1 MRKLSFNNTAAGVA
15 VIGMAA
21 FGAAPVGAM
30 PIDNDFGWDI
40 TWNTT
45 LSVGSTWRA
54 QDRDMSLVKAAD
66 GASVGLTGGSGGSS
80 SDANNLNYDKGDR
93 VSTIFKLVTDL
104 EVKRDEMGGL
114 IRLKAWHDQALDNRG
129 APYGNQAN
137 GYTKGAALSDDGFS
151 DAQKFE
157 GLQLLDAYAYNSFDV
172 ADRPLQVRLGRQ
184 VINWGESL
192 FFQGVNQINPLDV
205 PALRRPGAEI
215 KEGLTP
221 VWAAQANLG
230 LGGGASVEG
239 FYQLKWEAT
248 EADACGTYWSTVDI
262 GVGADPGRCNKIV
275 VGSSASASAIAS
287 NLYAPVTQG
296 REAKDSGEFGMA
308 VKVPVDALDT
318 EFGFYGMNIHARTP
332 IISANTGSWGA
343 WSGSKSTVRPL
354 MAHQVALSG
363 AGVKTAYGYW
373 EYPEDMQ
380 VYGVSAATNVAGW
393 SVGAEL
399 SYTPNLPVQRNAND
413 LVQALV
419 QGNGIYGSQLSSTSS
434 QSDLSGY
441 DRLQKAQFQIN
452 GIRSLGGIFGS
463 AKTNLA
469 GELAFQWNNAPDYT
483 DGTSARYGRA
493 FIFGTASSASLNTC
507 AAGASNNPQSDG
519 CQNDGFVTPFAW
531 GYRLRAQL
539 EYPQIF
545 DSAITFMPSLSIAHD
560 VSGVS
565 ADGQMIEDRF
575 QTGLGARF
583 TYERRYNVDI
593 NYVNYADWAKYDPL
607 RDHDFVSVSF
617 STTF

>member
-275 VGSSASASAIAS
+275 VGSSASATANAS
-287 NLYAPVTQG
+287 NRNAPVTQG
-296 REAKDSGEFGMA
+296 REAKDSGEKTKDKTPKDPEQFLYDYTLCSLCGTCMENCPA
-308 VKVPVDALDT
+308 GALRFSKNVYMVSLSSYYT
-318 EFGFYGMNIHARTP
+318 FYLIH
-332 IISANTGSWGA
+332 
-343 WSGSKSTVRPL
+343 KF
-354 MAHQVALSG
+354 
-363 AGVKTAYGYW
+363 
-373 EYPEDMQ
+373 
-380 VYGVSAATNVAGW
+380 GVSVRDAQVLLFLFLGAVAVGTVAGGP
-393 SVGAEL
+393 VG
-399 SYTPNLPVQRNAND
+399 D
-413 LVQALV
+413 
-419 QGNGIYGSQLSSTSS
+419 
-434 QSDLSGY
+434 
-441 DRLQKAQFQIN
+441 
-452 GIRSLGGIFGS
+452 
-463 AKTNLA
+463 
-469 GELAFQWNNAPDYT
+469 
-483 DGTSARYGRA
+483 RYGRKGVIWFSILGVLPFTLALPYVGLLWTAVLSVVIGLILASA
-493 FIFGTASSASLNTC
+493 F
-507 AAGASNNPQSDG
+507 
-519 CQNDGFVTPFAW
+519 
-531 GYRLRAQL
+531 
-539 EYPQIF
+539 
-545 DSAITFMPSLSIAHD
+545 SAIVVFAQELVPGRVGMVAGLFFGLAFGVAGIGAAVLLEVAPAKGIDSVYHLWSFLPLVGLLAVLLPRMGRPSPA
-560 VSGVS
+560 G
-565 ADGQMIEDRF
+565 
-575 QTGLGARF
+575 GLG
-583 TYERRYNVDI
+583 
-593 NYVNYADWAKYDPL
+593 
-607 RDHDFVSVSF
+607 
-617 STTF
+617 